1 MRFKPYPYQK
11 EAARRI
17 VENTHYGLFL
27 DMGLGKTASTLYAL
41 DELMFN
47 RFEVQKVLIVAPPK
61 VAESTWQ
68 DDISK
73 FSDFKDFRVHTL
85 TGTPKQREKL
95 LEEESGLFIIGDTLV
110 SWLCRKYN
118 YSLPF
123 DMLVIDESSRFKS
136 PQTQKFKALRKA
148 RSSFSRIVILTGT
161 PSPNSLEELW
171 PQLYLLDGGERLG
184 KTLTQYRNAY
194 FKPNRTNGHV
204 VFDYR
209 IQSEEARQTIYRKI
223 DTICMSLEA
232 KDYLTMPDRIDNV
245 IALDMPQD
253 VKKRYAELKR
263 DMVLEL
269 DGEDI
274 TAVNAAAV
282 SNKLLQMAN
291 GCLYTDEKETI
302 RLHDVKI
309 EALQDIV
316 DCNPGKPVLVFYSF
330 LSDKERIL
338 ESFPNA
344 KVLQGKKDMQDWN
357 DGKIE
362 MLIAHPASCSYGL
375 NLQYGGNIVIWY
387 GLTWSLEQY
396 LQANAR
402 LYRQGQK
409 ETVVINHLVMKGTI
423 DEQVMKALQRKEV
436 GQREL
441 IEALKANLLERKGDR
456 NASEF

>member
-1 MRFKPYPYQK
+1 
-11 EAARRI
+11 
-17 VENTHYGLFL
+17 
-27 DMGLGKTASTLYAL
+27 
-41 DELMFN
+41 
-47 RFEVQKVLIVAPPK
+47 
-61 VAESTWQ
+61 
-68 DDISK
+68 
-73 FSDFKDFRVHTL
+73 
-85 TGTPKQREKL
+85 
-95 LEEESGLFIIGDTLV
+95 
-110 SWLCRKYN
+110 
-118 YSLPF
+118 
-123 DMLVIDESSRFKS
+123 
-136 PQTQKFKALRKA
+136 
-148 RSSFSRIVILTGT
+148 
-161 PSPNSLEELW
+161 
-171 PQLYLLDGGERLG
+171 
-184 KTLTQYRNAY
+184 
-194 FKPNRTNGHV
+194 
-204 VFDYR
+204 
-209 IQSEEARQTIYRKI
+209 
-223 DTICMSLEA
+223 
-232 KDYLTMPDRIDNV
+232 MPDRIDNV

-316 DCNPGKPVLVFYSF
+316 ECNTGKSVLVFYSF
-330 LSDKERIL
+330 ISDKERIL
-338 ESFPNA
+338 EAFPNA
-344 KVLQGKKDMQDWN
+344 RVLQGKKDMKDWN

-409 ETVVINHLVMKGTI
+409 ETVVVNHLVMKGTI
-423 DEQVMKALQRKEV
+423 DEQVIKALQRKEV

-441 IEALKANLLERKGDR
+441 IEALKANLLERKGER
-456 NASEF
+456 HGSKF